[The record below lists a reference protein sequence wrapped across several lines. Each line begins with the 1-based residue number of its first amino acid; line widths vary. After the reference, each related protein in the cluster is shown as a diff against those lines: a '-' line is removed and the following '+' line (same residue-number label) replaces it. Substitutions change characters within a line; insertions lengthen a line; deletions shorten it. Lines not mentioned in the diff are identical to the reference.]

1 MLDVLFELDV
11 LLEIVDDSVDLD
23 ARKAALAEVRHLPD
37 VFALPPAH
45 DGRFKQDLAARGQLH
60 DAVGDLVHRLTA
72 DLPSALGAVRHAH
85 AREQEAEIVV
95 DLRHRAHRG
104 AGVVRGR
111 LLVDGDGGR
120 KPVDALHVRLFHHA
134 EELPGVGRKA
144 LHVPPLPLGED
155 GIEGERALSAA
166 RNARKYGER
175 AARDVYIDVL

>member
-11 LLEIVDDSVDLD
+11 FLKIVDDAVDLD
-23 ARKAALAEVRHLPD
+23 ARKAALAEVRHLLD

-45 DGRFKQDLAARGQLH
+45 DGRFEQNFAARRQLH
-60 DAVGDLVHRLTA
+60 HAVGDLVHRLTA
-72 DLPSALGAVRHAH
+72 DLAPALGAVRHAH

-120 KPVDALHVRLFHHA
+120 KPVDALHVRFFHHA
-134 EELPGVGRKA
+134 EELAGVGRKA
-144 LHVPPLPLGED
+144 LHIPPLPFCKD
-155 GIEGERALSAA
+155 GVEGERTLPAA
-166 RNARKYGER
+166 RNARKHGER
-175 AARDVYIDVL
+175 AARDMHIDVL